1 MDAGLLV
8 QSGSSAMTG
17 SAIYHDITVH
27 STKNS
32 KGGRWAVAKDV
43 KADDTAATPK
53 AFVTTV
59 VTATDANDPDS
70 TDVHY
75 GVGEMYVNSDGEIW
89 IYTGS

>member
-1 MDAGLLV
+1 M
-8 QSGSSAMTG
+8 
-17 SAIYHDITVH
+17 YHDVHNAGTVR
-27 STKNS
+27 NLN
-32 KGGRWAVAKDV
+32 GGRWAVSKDV
-43 KADDTAATPK
+43 KADATSATPK

-59 VTATDANDPDS
+59 VTATDANDPES

>member
-1 MDAGLLV
+1 MLV

-17 SAIYHDITVH
+17 SAMYHDVHDAGTVR
-27 STKNS
+27 NLN
-32 KGGRWAVAKDV
+32 GGRWAVAKDV
-43 KADDTAATPK
+43 KADDVVTTPK

>member
-1 MDAGLLV
+1 MALN
-8 QSGSSAMTG
+8 A
-17 SAIYHDITVH
+17 
-27 STKNS
+27 
-32 KGGRWAVAKDV
+32 KGGVKIV
-43 KADDTAATPK
+43 EGKADDTAATPK

-89 IYTGS
+89 VYTGS